1 MTKPIRPEDIAKTQ
15 KETFPPEVFAAFN
28 ELIAENYCDGMASFS
43 AGSVED
49 RIRTKLKLPAKF
61 RSGYLNAEEAYR
73 SEGWHVTFIKD
84 DGYGMFTFTKAR
96 PLTFGPE

>member
-1 MTKPIRPEDIAKTQ
+1 M
-15 KETFPPEVFAAFN
+15 
-28 ELIAENYCDGMASFS
+28 
-43 AGSVED
+43 ED